1 MCPGYKVSEL
11 FRPGRVNALRNL
23 VTWSGRRREL
33 YFFLEARLDGL
44 VSRKE
49 DIGKK
54 VCRKESIETRET
66 YKFLSPR
73 FPYESL
79 KTKGMARL

>member
-1 MCPGYKVSEL
+1 MGFVLCRGYNKVSEL

-54 VCRKESIETRET
+54 AC
-66 YKFLSPR
+66 LS
-73 FPYESL
+73 
-79 KTKGMARL
+79 

>member
-1 MCPGYKVSEL
+1 MFVSSRGYNKVSEL

-54 VCRKESIETRET
+54 AC
-66 YKFLSPR
+66 LS
-73 FPYESL
+73 
-79 KTKGMARL
+79 